1 VIKNAEGE
9 KLFLCPRAII
19 ANYAVMAIIGFYPGS
34 FDPVTNGHVDI
45 IARAS
50 KLFDRLVVGVGVH
63 HGKEPLFSWQERVSM
78 LKTEISELTPQYG
91 VSIEVVTFTGLT
103 VHAAQAHG
111 AAAIVRGL
119 RDGADF
125 DYEMLMSGMNG
136 VMAPSL
142 DTVFLA
148 SSPDVRHI
156 ASKFVR
162 QIAAMGGD
170 ISPFVPASIAELLRT
185 KLAGDKA

>member
-1 VIKNAEGE
+1 
-9 KLFLCPRAII
+9 
-19 ANYAVMAIIGFYPGS
+19 MATIGFYPGS

-50 KLFDRLVVGVGVH
+50 RLFDRLVVGVGVH
-63 HGKEPLFSWQERVSM
+63 HGKAPLFSCQERVSM
-78 LKTEISELTPQYG
+78 LRSEIDGLRPPHGSF
-91 VSIEVVTFTGLT
+91 IEVATFTGLT
-103 VHAAQAHG
+103 VHAAQVHG

-119 RDGADF
+119 RDSTDF

-136 VMAPSL
+136 AMAPNL
-142 DTVFLA
+142 ETVFLA

-170 ISPFVPASIAELLRT
+170 VSPFVPASVAELLKI
-185 KLAGDKA
+185 KLADSEA

>member
-1 VIKNAEGE
+1 
-9 KLFLCPRAII
+9 LCRRAIA
-19 ANYAVMAIIGFYPGS
+19 ANYAGMAIIGFYPGS

-45 IARAS
+45 IRRAS
-50 KLFDRLVVGVGVH
+50 RLFEHLVIGVGVH
-63 HGKEPLFSWQERVSM
+63 HGKAPLFTWQERVSM
-78 LKTEISELTPQYG
+78 LTAEIAELAPPHG
-91 VSIEVVTFTGLT
+91 LIEVITFTGLT

-119 RDGADF
+119 RDSADF

-136 VMAPSL
+136 AMAPSL
-142 DTVFLA
+142 ETVFLA
-148 SSPDVRHI
+148 SSPNVRHI

-170 ISPFVPASIAELLRT
+170 VSPFVPAGVAELLKI
-185 KLAGDKA
+185 KLTSDKA

>member
-1 VIKNAEGE
+1 
-9 KLFLCPRAII
+9 
-19 ANYAVMAIIGFYPGS
+19 MAIIGFYPGS

-45 IARAS
+45 IGRAS
-50 KLFDRLVVGVGVH
+50 RLFDRLVVGVGVH
-63 HGKEPLFSWQERVSM
+63 HGKAPLFSWQERVSM
-78 LKTEISELTPQYG
+78 LRAEISELRPQHG
-91 VSIEVVTFTGLT
+91 SSIEVATFTGLT
-103 VHAAQAHG
+103 VQAAQSHG

-119 RDGADF
+119 RDGTDF

-136 VMAPSL
+136 AMAPSL
-142 DTVFLA
+142 ETVFLA

-170 ISPFVPASIAELLRT
+170 VSPFVPASVAELLKI
-185 KLAGDKA
+185 KLASDKA